1 MSENNLNSD
10 KLVEEKLDR
19 SSIKF
24 NQGAIVIL
32 VSVAFLLN
40 LYWLVAL
47 VSLVMLIGTL
57 FPKAGLFKLTYLY
70 IFKPLGI
77 IKTHI
82 VKESNAPH
90 LFAQGMGGVVLVIAY
105 LLLNFTDQNFI
116 GWFISLLVVALAFIN
131 LTTNFCAGCFI
142 YYQLN
147 KIGIFSG
154 YSRKQHV

>member
-1 MSENNLNSD
+1 MPENNLKPGESQ
-10 KLVEEKLDR
+10 VEKLDR

-24 NQGAIVIL
+24 NQGAIVVL
-32 VSVAFLLN
+32 VSIAFLLN

-47 VSLVMLIGTL
+47 VSLVMLAGTA
-57 FPKAGLFKLTYLY
+57 FPKTGLFKLTYFY
-70 IFKPLGI
+70 VFKPLGI
-77 IKTHI
+77 IKPHI

-90 LFAQGMGGVVLVIAY
+90 LFAQGMGGVVLAAAF

-116 GWFISLLVVALAFIN
+116 GWFLSLLVVALAFIN

-142 YYQLN
+142 YFQLN

-154 YSRKQHV
+154 YSGKQHV

>member
-1 MSENNLNSD
+1 MSENTRKS
-10 KLVEEKLDR
+10 VEERLDR

-24 NQGAIVIL
+24 NQGAIVAI

-40 LYWLVAL
+40 LYWLVAV

-57 FPKAGLFKLTYLY
+57 FLKAGIFKLMYLY

-77 IKTHI
+77 IKPHI
-82 VKESNAPH
+82 VEESNAPH
-90 LFAQGMGGVVLVIAY
+90 LFAQGMGGVVLAVAF
-105 LLLNFTDQNFI
+105 LLLDFTDQHFI
-116 GWFISLLVVALAFIN
+116 GWFLSLIVVALAFIN
-131 LTTNFCAGCFI
+131 LATNFCAGCFI

>member
-1 MSENNLNSD
+1 MSKNNFDTKKS
-10 KLVEEKLDR
+10 VEEKLDR

-24 NQGAIVIL
+24 NQGAIVVL
-32 VSVAFLLN
+32 VSIAFLLN

-47 VSLVMLIGTL
+47 VSIVMLIGTL
-57 FPKAGLFKLTYLY
+57 FPKAGLFKLTYVY

-77 IKTHI
+77 IKPHI
-82 VKESNAPH
+82 VKEPNTPH
-90 LFAQGMGGVVLVIAY
+90 LFAQGMGGVVLAAAF
-105 LLLNFTDQNFI
+105 LLLNFTNQNFI
-116 GWFISLLVVALAFIN
+116 GWFLSLVVVALAFIN

-154 YSRKQHV
+154 YSGKQHV

>member
-1 MSENNLNSD
+1 MSENNLDPNE
-10 KLVEEKLDR
+10 LVEEKLDR

-24 NQGAIVIL
+24 NQGAIVVL
-32 VSVAFLLN
+32 VSMAFLLN
-40 LYWLVAL
+40 LNWLVAL
-47 VSLVMLIGTL
+47 VSIIMLIGTI

-77 IKTHI
+77 IKPYI
-82 VKESNAPH
+82 VKEPNAPH
-90 LFAQGMGGVVLVIAY
+90 LFAQGMGAIVIAVAFS
-105 LLLNFTDQNFI
+105 LLNFTNQNFI
-116 GWFISLLVVALAFIN
+116 GWFLSLVVVALAFIN

-154 YSRKQHV
+154 YSRNQHV